1 MIHRSKKVVR
11 HDITFDS
18 IFEADL
24 YDALN
29 KMGVDFDFQVQFF
42 LTGKTFPKNAKKPLL
57 SASCAEAL
65 TMKVDFV
72 IRTETG
78 LIYADAK
85 GSEHSTTDMSKMR
98 YRLLKYQLA
107 EKGEFDSQ
115 IKFIYQSKEGKTL
128 LKLAALNQKELFLKT
143 LFSTANF

>member
-1 MIHRSKKVVR
+1 MIHRSKKVIR
-11 HDITFDS
+11 HGITFDS
-18 IFEADL
+18 TFEADL
-24 YDALN
+24 FDALK

-42 LTGKTFPKNAKKPLL
+42 LTGKTFPKNTKKPLL
-57 SASCAEAL
+57 SSGCAEAV

-85 GSEHSTTDMSKMR
+85 GFTTDMARMR
-98 YRLLKYQLA
+98 YRLLKHQLA

-128 LKLAALNQKELFLKT
+128 LKLAALNQKELFLET